1 LVWQHHENPRSVA
14 AYQTVILRTAPVNDR
29 QGSALVAGRCAGPAA
44 ASTTSVAGLGS

>member
-29 QGSALVAGRCAGPAA
+29 QGSAAWSPAVVPA
-44 ASTTSVAGLGS
+44 RRQPVQPL